1 MVACCR
7 VGGTECSSTC
17 MGCFE
22 GGRHYLHYLHHS
34 LTSLV
39 AQTVKHLSTM
49 WETRIQSLGGKIPWR
64 RKWQS
69 TPVLLPRV
77 NSREGTQLYPST
89 ENWIKDLLSMAL
101 PIRARPRF
109 PHRQSLSSRG
119 FPEDRQ
125 NGNHNHRKTN
135 HNDHLDYSLV

>member
-1 MVACCR
+1 MLVACCR

-39 AQTVKHLSTM
+39 AQTVKGLSTM
-49 WETRIQSLGGKIPWR
+49 SRPGFNHWVGKIPWR

-77 NSREGTQLYPST
+77 NSREGTQLHPST
-89 ENWIKDLLSMAL
+89 ENRIKDLLSMAL
-101 PIRARPRF
+101 PIRTRPSF
-109 PHRQSLSSRG
+109 PLSQSLPSGSFHKPLILFHQRA
-119 FPEDRQ
+119 DRL
-125 NGNHNHRKTN
+125 KTTITEN
-135 HNDHLDYSLV
+135 